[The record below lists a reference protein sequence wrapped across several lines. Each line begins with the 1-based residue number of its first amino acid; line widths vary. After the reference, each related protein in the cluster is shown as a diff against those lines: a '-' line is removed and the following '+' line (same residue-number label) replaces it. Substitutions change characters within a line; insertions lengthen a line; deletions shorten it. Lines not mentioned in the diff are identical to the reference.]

1 MKSFRA
7 TTLTA
12 IVVVAGCAARLPEP
26 KPATMVRSF
35 HGKLVP
41 GYYVSPGAYQHYIQA
56 QLLSNDGR
64 TEDAVDELRR
74 ALASDGASPYLRTRL
89 AEELLTLGRVDEA
102 REEVEAALH
111 LDVEFPEAYVDL
123 ARVRQRLG
131 DGPGAQAAL
140 ERALAIDP
148 TCEDAY
154 VGLAALHQER
164 GDRARTEQTW
174 RDLARAVPSS
184 AHAHFQLGRALAAR
198 GDVRAAEVE
207 LARAVDLDPGAHD
220 ARVELAEL
228 LQGDGRTDD
237 AVAQLDQAWARSGDL
252 KDAERLVRLQVAAGR
267 SAAARELIDHLE
279 DEGGGAERR
288 LEIGW
293 MRLATGQIERALKLA
308 EELLRNGESAGAR
321 LLYGAA
327 LEDDGRADAALA
339 QLKRVPAQSTHF
351 AAAQARVGRLLS
363 GSGRYREAI
372 DLLARAIGVL
382 AGDEADPLNDLLAR
396 VHERAGDAAQAL
408 RVLESA
414 LRRRPQSEALA
425 LSLGSA
431 YLRAGRWERAIELL
445 RGVLKRDPDSVV
457 ALNFVG
463 YALADRGV
471 ELDEARKLL
480 ERARALRP
488 SDGGVLDSLGWLEV
502 KRGRLDEA
510 ERLLVRADR
519 LAPGDPE
526 ILDHL
531 GELYVRKSDRAR
543 ALEAYRRAL
552 AHKPDEPLRR
562 AVEQQILLL
571 ETGRVGSR

>member
-1 MKSFRA
+1 MKSVRA
-7 TTLTA
+7 ISLTA
-12 IVVVAGCAARLPEP
+12 AVVAAGCAGRLPEP
-26 KPATMVRSF
+26 RPATMVRSF
-35 HGKLVP
+35 HGTLVP

-111 LDVEFPEAYVDL
+111 LDPQFPEAYVDL
-123 ARVRQRLG
+123 ARVRLRLADAG
-131 DGPGAQAAL
+131 GAQAAL
-140 ERALAIDP
+140 ERALAIDVS
-148 TCEDAY
+148 CEDAY
-154 VGLAALHQER
+154 VALAAVHQER
-164 GDRARTEQTW
+164 GDRTRVEQTW
-174 RDLARAVPSS
+174 RDMAHALPQS
-184 AHAHFQLGRALAAR
+184 AHARFQLGRALAAR
-198 GDVRAAEVE
+198 GEVRAAEAE
-207 LARAVDLDPGAHD
+207 LVRAVDLDPGAHD
-220 ARVELAEL
+220 ARIELAEL
-228 LQGDGRTDD
+228 LQGDGRADD
-237 AVAQLDQAWARSGDL
+237 AAAQLEQAWSRTGDL
-252 KDAERLVRLQVAAGR
+252 KDAERLVRLQVGVGR
-267 SAAARELIDHLE
+267 GAAARELIDHLE
-279 DEGGGAERR
+279 DEGGGADRR
-288 LEIGW
+288 LELGW
-293 MRLATGQIERALKLA
+293 MRLAAGQSDRTIKLA
-308 EELLRNGESAGAR
+308 EELLRNGESGGAR
-321 LLYGAA
+321 LLLGAA

-339 QLKRVPAQSTHF
+339 QLKRVPPQSTHY
-351 AAAQARVGRLLS
+351 AAAQQRIGRLLS

-372 DLLARAIGVL
+372 DLLARAIGTL
-382 AGDEADPLNDLLAR
+382 AGDESDPLHDLLAR
-396 VHERAGDAAQAL
+396 VHERAGDASQAL
-408 RVLESA
+408 RVLETA
-414 LRRRPQSEALA
+414 LKRRPQSEPLA

-431 YLRAGRWERAIELL
+431 YLRAGQWERAVELM
-445 RGVLKRDPDSVV
+445 RGVLKRDPDSIV
-457 ALNFVG
+457 ALNFLG

-471 ELDEARKLL
+471 ELDEARRLL

-502 KRGRLDEA
+502 KRGKLDEA
-510 ERLLVRADR
+510 ERLLTRADR

-526 ILDHL
+526 ILEHL